1 MGSSALQ
8 RLLADPRASFED
20 VALTI
25 ARDVDPQADVAAA
38 RATLASLAEP
48 LPDGLHRQLPALQ
61 AEMLRAR
68 LAVERGFRGNEDDYY
83 DPRNSDLT
91 WVLTHKKGLPITLA
105 VLYVAV
111 AQRAGLEAEG
121 VGFPGHFL
129 VRVGGPDGVYQDPFH
144 EGRVLSEHDLGT
156 LADHFLGGRD
166 KLRPA
171 HLRPV
176 SPRELALR
184 MLANLQT
191 AWATRGD
198 GARAM
203 VAADHLVD
211 LNGAPEHFR
220 DRGLLA
226 LSLDAHEAAAEDF
239 RRYLAAR
246 PDAEDALEVQ
256 AALAAAE
263 RHGATLN

>member
-1 MGSSALQ
+1 MGVSALH
-8 RLLADPRASFED
+8 RLLADPQASFED
-20 VALTI
+20 AALSI
-25 ARDVDPQADVAAA
+25 AREVDPQADVSGA
-38 RATLASLAEP
+38 RALLATLAEP
-48 LPDGLHRQLPALQ
+48 LPDGLRRQLPALQ
-61 AEMLRAR
+61 AEMLSDR
-68 LAVERGFRGNEDDYY
+68 LAVERGYRGNEDDYY

-91 WVLTHKKGLPITLA
+91 WVLAKKKGLPITLG

-111 AQRAGLEAEG
+111 ARRAGLEAEG
-121 VGFPGHFL
+121 IGFPGHFL
-129 VRVGGPDGVYQDPFH
+129 VRIGGRDGVYQDPFH

-156 LADHFLGGRD
+156 LAEHFMGGRD
-166 KLRPA
+166 RLRQE
-171 HLRPV
+171 HLEAV
-176 SPRELALR
+176 STRDLALR

-226 LSLDAHEAAAEDF
+226 LSLNAHEAAAEDF
-239 RRYLAAR
+239 RRYLDRR
-246 PDAEDALEVQ
+246 PSAEDALEVR